1 MRVQP
6 VYNPYTGRFWHIES
20 HVDGKTI
27 QLSRSDTK
35 KLINKLQKALTKSK
49 E

>member
-1 MRVQP
+1 MRAQP
-6 VYNPYTGRFWHIES
+6 VYNPTNGRFWHIES
-20 HVDGKTI
+20 YVDGKTI
-27 QLSRSDTK
+27 RLSRSDTK